1 MQLGLPA
8 VMCEELGPRAMH
20 REPWPLERKA
30 IEGDLNE

>member
-8 VMCEELGPRAMH
+8 VMCEELGPRTMH
-20 REPWPLERKA
+20 LEPWPLEHKA